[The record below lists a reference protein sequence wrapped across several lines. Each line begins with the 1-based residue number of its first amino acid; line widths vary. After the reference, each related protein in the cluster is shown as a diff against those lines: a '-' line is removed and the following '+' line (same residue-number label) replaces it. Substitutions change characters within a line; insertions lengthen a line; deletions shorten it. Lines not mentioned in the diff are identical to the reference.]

1 MIFQTGVSFR
11 LKRTKLAGELRFFVA
26 LIKPVL
32 EEPGAILVASST
44 LAEKRTAF
52 LSRECKIIYNKRYVV

>member
-11 LKRTKLAGELRFFVA
+11 LKRTKSAGELRFFVA
-26 LIKPVL
+26 LIKLVL

-44 LAEKRTAF
+44 LAEKRTVF
-52 LSRECKIIYNKRYVV
+52 FSRK